1 MCQTSYKWY
10 SKCRCIYIEEKL
22 IFCSN
27 FASYRPETLIGPP
40 FKPKLLTRAYK
51 GLDIDLDGISFMSAD
66 VDNQRAP
73 RGLTCPDIIAYVP
86 VEPAA
91 EGCPLCE
98 SPHVLAAVH
107 KKQAEGQRV
116 PAKLAGTSD
125 WQPMQKAVCGTASIG
140 SGSVLRKENHLEKDQ
155 VRKQPE
161 SVQITPTDEAASR
174 LVGLSLT
181 RPTQTKSPT
190 PPTRAPDRRTDF
202 VEFRGHRQNVSDS
215 STSSGGYPSSM
226 DRDLCAGSPPRWDPL
241 AD

>member
-10 SKCRCIYIEEKL
+10 SKCRCLYIGEHPV
-22 IFCSN
+22 FCPN
-27 FASYRPETLIGPP
+27 YTFNHPEILRGPP
-40 FKPKLLTRAYK
+40 FKPKLLTRAQK
-51 GLDIDLDGISFMSAD
+51 GLDMDLNGISFMSAD

-91 EGCPLCE
+91 ESCPLCE
-98 SPHVLAAVH
+98 SPYVLAAAH

-116 PAKLAGTSD
+116 PAKSAGTSD
-125 WQPMQKAVCGTASIG
+125 WKSMQKPVCGTASTG
-140 SGSVLRKENHLEKDQ
+140 SGSVIKKENHLEKDQ

-161 SVQITPTDEAASR
+161 LVQITPTDEAATR

-181 RPTQTKSPT
+181 RPTQTKSQT
-190 PPTRAPDRRTDF
+190 PATRAPDRRTDS
-202 VEFRGHRQNVSDS
+202 VEFRGHRQNVSHS